1 MNNSFRFSAQFVFGV
16 GIILLGLLFT
26 LDNLDLIEAREYL
39 LFWPAIFVVVG
50 LVKIVQ
56 PGGTPQ
62 KVFGAALVLVGSAM
76 ILNRLDLI
84 YFSVWQLWPVFIILF
99 GYSIVR
105 GALGRR
111 KVMEGDVAVLGGKSV
126 SDSDSYIKGMA
137 LMGGVVRS
145 SDSQDFRGGEL
156 TAVMGGCEIDLR
168 RASMKEGTEARL
180 EIFTFWG
187 GVELKVPEDWAVIV
201 QVTPIMGGV
210 EDKSVPP
217 KGGASKKLILTGQCI
232 MGGAEVRN

>member
-16 GIILLGLLFT
+16 SIIVLGLLFT
-26 LDNLDLIEAREYL
+26 LDNLDLIDAREYL
-39 LFWPAIFVVVG
+39 RFWPAIFIVVG
-50 LVKIVQ
+50 LVKLTQ
-56 PGGTPQ
+56 PGGTPA
-62 KVFGAALVLVGSAM
+62 KVFGVALALLGSLM
-76 ILNRLDLI
+76 ILDRLDLI
-84 YFSVWQLWPVFIILF
+84 DFYVWHLWPVFIILF
-99 GYSIVR
+99 GYSLVR
-105 GALGRR
+105 GAMTRR
-111 KVMEGDVAVLGGKSV
+111 KVMEGSTGFLGGRSV
-126 SDSDSYIKGMA
+126 SDSNSYIKAMA

-168 RASMKEGTEARL
+168 RASIKEGEAQL

-187 GVELKVPEDWAVIV
+187 GVEIKVPEDWAVIV
-201 QVTPIMGGV
+201 QVVPIMGGV

-217 KGGASKKLILTGQCI
+217 KGGASKKLILTGHCI

>member
-16 GIILLGLLFT
+16 SIILLGLLFT

-39 LFWPAIFVVVG
+39 RFWPVIFIVVG
-50 LVKIVQ
+50 VVKLVQ
-56 PGGTPQ
+56 PGGTPP

-76 ILNRLDLI
+76 ILHRLDLI

-111 KVMEGDVAVLGGKSV
+111 KAMEGDVAVLGGKSV

>member
-1 MNNSFRFSAQFVFGV
+1 MNNSFRFSAQFIFGV
-16 GIILLGLLFT
+16 GIIIFGLLFT

-39 LFWPAIFVVVG
+39 RFWPAIFVIVG
-50 LVKIVQ
+50 LAKIVQ
-56 PGGTPQ
+56 PGPTAA
-62 KVFGAALVLVGSAM
+62 KVFGVALILLGSLM
-76 ILNRLDLI
+76 ILDRLDLI
-84 YFSVWQLWPVFIILF
+84 YFNIWRLWPIFIILF

-105 GALGRR
+105 GALGRQ
-111 KVMEGDVAVLGGKSV
+111 KVMEGNTGFLGGKSV
-126 SDSDSYIKGMA
+126 ADSNSYIKGAA

-156 TAVMGGCEIDLR
+156 TAVMGGCEVDLR

-187 GVELKVPEDWAVIV
+187 GVELKVPEDWAVVV

>member
-16 GIILLGLLFT
+16 SIIILGLLFT
-26 LDNLDLIEAREYL
+26 LDNLELIEAREFL
-39 LFWPAIFVVVG
+39 RFWPAIFVIVG
-50 LVKIVQ
+50 LVKLVQ
-56 PGGTPQ
+56 PGGTPA
-62 KVFGAALVLVGSAM
+62 KVFGAALVLVGSLM
-76 ILNRLDLI
+76 ILNRLDI
-84 YFSVWQLWPVFIILF
+84 IDFNVWRLWPVFIILI
-99 GYSIVR
+99 GYSVLR
-105 GALGRR
+105 SATER
-111 KVMEGDVAVLGGKSV
+111 KRVMEGRSPAP
-126 SDSDSYIKGMA
+126 SDSDSYIKAMA

-145 SDSQDFRGGEL
+145 TDSQDFRGGEL

-168 RASMKEGTEARL
+168 RASIKEGEARL
-180 EIFTFWG
+180 EIFAFWG

-217 KGGASKKLILTGQCI
+217 KGGASKKLVITGHCI

>member
-16 GIILLGLLFT
+16 SIIVLGLLFT

-39 LFWPAIFVVVG
+39 RYWPAIFVIVG
-50 LVKIVQ
+50 LVKLTQ
-56 PGGTPQ
+56 PGPTAA
-62 KVFGAALVLVGSAM
+62 KVFGVALALLGSLL
-76 ILNRLDLI
+76 ILDRLDLI
-84 YFSVWQLWPVFIILF
+84 YFNIWQLWPVFIILI
-99 GYSIVR
+99 GYNVLR
-105 GALGRR
+105 GAWGRQ
-111 KVMEGDVAVLGGKSV
+111 KSAEGSTGFLAGRSLA
-126 SDSDSYIKGMA
+126 DSNSYIKGTA

-168 RASMKEGTEARL
+168 RASIKEGTEARL

-187 GVELKVPEDWAVIV
+187 GVELKVPEDWAVVV